1 LAVAEE
7 FLKKEKDRDIAERI
21 ARSSELGSCRV
32 KTMTVRD
39 KLLQTLLEE
48 AASKCAVVSAP
59 SLNPRS
65 GSAGAGGAN
74 SNYPQLLQKLIV
86 QGLIQI
92 DETEVTIYTRASDVP
107 IVQGLLAAAVKE
119 YVELIQRAT
128 GGVVLQP
135 HVTINPDRSKDLPE
149 STCGGVFL
157 TARNGLIT
165 CDNTLKSRLNLVY
178 EELLPAIRAILF
190 PEEAK

>member
-21 ARSSELGSCRV
+21 TRSTELGSCRV

-65 GSAGAGGAN
+65 GSGGGAN

-107 IVQGLLAAAVKE
+107 VVQGLLAAAVQE
-119 YVELIQRAT
+119 YVDLIKRAT
-128 GGVVLQP
+128 GGVVLVP
-135 HVTINPDRSKDLPE
+135 KVTINPDRSKDLPE

-190 PEEAK
+190 PDEAK